1 MKIASKKSSLSAA
14 LKGPKAK
21 VDPIMDPAPSN
32 GAKVMIAAHFAP
44 EVKTALAMCRIKL
57 GNATLQHVMG
67 LAFNK
72 FCADLGV
79 PEAYS
84 E

>member
-1 MKIASKKSSLSAA
+1 MKIASKKSILNTA
-14 LKGPKAK
+14 LKGVKEKAK
-21 VDPIMDPAPSN
+21 PDPLMDSGN

-57 GNATLQHVMG
+57 GNATLQHVLG
-67 LAFNK
+67 LAINK